1 MARNHTF
8 IQLKA
13 REIKAISTLMKK
25 GNHNIQVIKR
35 AEVLLKHSEKY
46 TPQEI
51 ALVVNR
57 SVPAVY
63 NIINRYKKYDL
74 ESALYDKQRYN
85 THLRKIH
92 QKEEA
97 IITKIACST
106 PPEGRT
112 HWTLQLIADKVIELI
127 NVKSLSKETIRVV
140 LKKANLSL
148 GSKNLGV

>member
-1 MARNHTF
+1 MSRNHTF
-8 IQLKA
+8 IQLKPG
-13 REIKAISTLMKK
+13 EIKTIKSLMKK
-25 GNHNIQVIKR
+25 GYHNIQVIKR

-51 ALVVNR
+51 ALAVNR
-57 SVPAVY
+57 SLPAVY

-74 ESALYDKQRYN
+74 KSALYDKKRYN

-106 PPEGRT
+106 PPEGRAN
-112 HWTLQLIADKVIELI
+112 WTLQLIADKAIELI
-127 NVKSLSKETIRVV
+127 SVKSLSKETIRVV
-140 LKKANLSL
+140 LKKANLNL
-148 GSKNLGV
+148 GLRNLGV